1 MQKQGK
7 QRIWY
12 SLYGRMLEQRRLE
25 TAFLKVKAANGAP
38 GIDGVSVKAFG
49 EKMPE
54 NLADLVKELREKQYR
69 PLPVKRVEI
78 PKPGGGV
85 RKLGIPSV
93 RDRVVQQA
101 LLDIL
106 TPIFDPDF
114 HPSSYGYRPGK
125 SSHQA
130 IEKASMFMRKYEL
143 EWVVDMDLS
152 KCFDTLKH
160 GFLLA
165 QIRRKVADGGI
176 LNLIRLFLES
186 GVMTEA
192 GYEATVE
199 GSPQGGVISP
209 LLANIYLDYF
219 DQWSME
225 KGYRIVRYADDI
237 LIFASSRKGTE
248 RRLKAAEKVLEEEM
262 GLKVNREKTHIT
274 ELEQGVKYLGVVIFP
289 RYTLIQEKKVKAF
302 KEKVRKLTRR
312 NGGKPLHAVI
322 QKLNPV
328 LRGYANYFRV
338 ANCRGIFK
346 ELMRWIRR
354 RLRAIQLKLWKK
366 PGRLHRRLRQL
377 GYKGAFQSIKMCSW
391 RSALSPLAAMAL
403 PNAYFDELQL
413 YNLERVQV
421 AISVQ
426 L

>member
-1 MQKQGK
+1 
-7 QRIWY
+7 
-12 SLYGRMLEQRRLE
+12 MLEEKRLE
-25 TAFLKVKAANGAP
+25 AAFLKVKAANGAP
-38 GIDGVSVKAFG
+38 GIDGVNVKAFG
-49 EKMPE
+49 DKVAE
-54 NLADLVKELREKQYR
+54 NLAELVKELREKQYR

-152 KCFDTLKH
+152 KCFDTLNH
-160 GFLLA
+160 DFLLT
-165 QIRRKVADGGI
+165 QIRRKVADGSI
-176 LNLIRLFLES
+176 LNLIQLFLES
-186 GVMTEA
+186 GVMTET
-192 GYEATVE
+192 GYEKTEE

-219 DQWSME
+219 DRWSME

-237 LIFASSRKGTE
+237 LIFASSRKGAE
-248 RRLKAAEKVLEEEM
+248 RRLKQAEKVLEEEM
-262 GLKVNREKTHIT
+262 ELTVNREKTHIT
-274 ELEQGVKYLGVVIFP
+274 QLQKGVEYLGVVIFP
-289 RYTLIQEKKVKAF
+289 QYTQIQEKKVKAF
-302 KEKVRKLTRR
+302 KEKVRELTKR
-312 NGGKPLHAVI
+312 NGGKPLHVVI

-328 LRGYANYFRV
+328 LRGYANYFRI
-338 ANCRGIFK
+338 ANCRRVFR

-377 GYKGAFQSIKMCSW
+377 GYTGEFKAIKMSSW
-391 RSALSPLAAMAL
+391 RSALSPLAAMAM
-403 PNAYFDELQL
+403 PNAFFDESGLF
-413 YNLERVQV
+413 NLERVQV
-421 AISVQ
+421 AMSVQ
-426 L
+426 T